1 MYVGVSGIDLVPL
14 SMILIFDFGIV
25 PTVWYCFVFTISF
38 VANIGEKGLIL
49 DQCMTIS
56 V

>member
-1 MYVGVSGIDLVPL
+1 MCIGSLALTIA
-14 SMILIFDFGIV
+14 DF
-25 PTVWYCFVFTISF
+25 YCFVFTISF